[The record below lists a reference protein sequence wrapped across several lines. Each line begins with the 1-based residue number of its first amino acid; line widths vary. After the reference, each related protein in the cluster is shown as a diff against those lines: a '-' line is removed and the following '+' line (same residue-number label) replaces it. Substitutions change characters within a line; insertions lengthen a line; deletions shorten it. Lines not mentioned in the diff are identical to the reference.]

1 MSAPSLLVSASPHLG
16 AGDSTPTIMWNVVA
30 SLLPIVAVAAW
41 FFGPS
46 ALLVTAAA
54 TAAAVATERVL
65 GHRGTLGDGSAVIT
79 GLLLG
84 LTLPAGLPLWM
95 AVVGGVF
102 GIAIGKLLFGGL
114 GQNVF
119 NPALL
124 GLTLPAGLP
133 LWMAFVGGAFSIA
146 IGKLIF
152 GGLGQNVF
160 NPALLGRA
168 FLQASFPVAMTT
180 WPVPAAA
187 GTWWALRGDN
197 FAFPF
202 TSPRVVDALTS
213 ASPLGRM
220 KFEQQP
226 TALLDLVLGT
236 TTGSL
241 GETSGLLILLCGG
254 YLALRNYLNWRIP
267 ASIFATVAV
276 LAGGLHQL
284 DPRYPGALFMLFS
297 GGLMLG
303 AMYMATDLVTS
314 PVTNRGCWV
323 FGAGVGLLVVVI
335 RIWGGLAEGV
345 MYAILIMNA
354 LVPYLNRWT
363 QPRVFGARP
372 VEPAT

>member
-1 MSAPSLLVSASPHLG
+1 MNAPSLLITASPHLG
-16 AGDSTPTIMWNVVA
+16 AGASTPQIMWNVVA
-30 SLLPIVAVAAW
+30 SLAPVVAAAAY

-46 ALLVTAAA
+46 AVLVVAAA
-54 TAAAVATERVL
+54 TAGALVTERVF
-65 GHRGTLGDGSAVIT
+65 GRRGTLGDGSAVIT
-79 GLLLG
+79 G
-84 LTLPAGLPLWM
+84 
-95 AVVGGVF
+95 
-102 GIAIGKLLFGGL
+102 I
-114 GQNVF
+114 
-119 NPALL
+119 LL

-133 LWMAFVGGAFSIA
+133 LWMAFVGGAFGIGIA
-146 IGKLIF
+146 KLLF

-180 WPVPAAA
+180 FPPLA
-187 GTWWALRGDN
+187 GAGDWWRLRGDN
-197 FAFPF
+197 FAWPF
-202 TSPRVVDALTS
+202 ASPRALDAVTS

-220 KFEQQP
+220 KFEQAGTP
-226 TALLDLVLGT
+226 LSDLVLGT
-236 TTGSL
+236 TSGSL

-276 LAGGLHQL
+276 LAAGLHAL
-284 DPRYPGALFMLFS
+284 APARYPGALFMLFS

-314 PVTNRGCWV
+314 PVTNLGCWV

-335 RIWGGLAEGV
+335 RLWGGLAEGV
-345 MYAILIMNA
+345 MYSILIMNS

-363 QPRVFGARP
+363 QPRVFGTRPARP
-372 VEPAT
+372 AA